1 MNDQETENV
10 AKIFINLGAEH
21 ESALRMSKQLL
32 KRAEQRSAEQKISKT
47 EALNELLKVAVYGA
61 QGMLKPGD
69 EAKSEPKF
77 KKTLKNQFFCKKV

>member
-32 KRAEQRSAEQKISKT
+32 KRAEQRSAEQKFPKLKHLMNYLKSQFM
-47 EALNELLKVAVYGA
+47 ELRV
-61 QGMLKPGD
+61 
-69 EAKSEPKF
+69 
-77 KKTLKNQFFCKKV
+77 C